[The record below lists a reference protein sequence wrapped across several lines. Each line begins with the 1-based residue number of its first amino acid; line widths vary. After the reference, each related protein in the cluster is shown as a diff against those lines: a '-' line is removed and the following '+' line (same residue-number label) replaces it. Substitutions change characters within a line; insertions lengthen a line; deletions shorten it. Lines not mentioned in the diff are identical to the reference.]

1 MKTLLI
7 LLFLMLAACA
17 ENNTSS
23 PSKAPPKE
31 TGNETRLPS
40 AALCAEISA
49 RPANKTFFIYLDPE
63 LLMIADDSTFM
74 IDQLGGVTPYM
85 SGNLQV
91 GTYCVLEIQ
100 GGKLVGVQ

>member
-1 MKTLLI
+1 
-7 LLFLMLAACA
+7 
-17 ENNTSS
+17 
-23 PSKAPPKE
+23 
-31 TGNETRLPS
+31 
-40 AALCAEISA
+40 
-49 RPANKTFFIYLDPE
+49 
-63 LLMIADDSTFM
+63 MIADDSTFM